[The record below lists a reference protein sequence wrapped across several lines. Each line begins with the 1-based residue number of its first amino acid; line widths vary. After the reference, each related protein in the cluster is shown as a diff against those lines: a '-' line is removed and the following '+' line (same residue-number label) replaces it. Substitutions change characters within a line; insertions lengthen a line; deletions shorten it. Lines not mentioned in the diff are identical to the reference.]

1 MDWSASR
8 RRFGRCCCSAVLGM
22 FAGCN
27 ALSDSN
33 GETSSTTKTNGRSK
47 AHGTTSK
54 SERDEIP
61 IYAVNHTDEKQD
73 LSIVISG
80 GTEVISKRFIIKTGE
95 RKRISSVSSSNQ
107 PITAETR
114 SGLKNS
120 KPAKPGA
127 LSVTI
132 DIRTDSIDIRSETL
146 TERN

>member
-1 MDWSASR
+1 M
-8 RRFGRCCCSAVLGM
+8 LGT

-27 ALSDSN
+27 ALLDSN
-33 GETSSTTKTNGRSK
+33 GETRSTTKTNGASK
-47 AHGTTSK
+47 AHGTASK
-54 SERDEIP
+54 SERNEIP
-61 IYAVNHTDEKQD
+61 VYAVNHTDEKRD

-80 GTEVISKRFIIKTGE
+80 GKEVISKRFILEAGE

-114 SGLKNS
+114 NGLKNS
-120 KPAKPGA
+120 KPAKSGA

>member
-1 MDWSASR
+1 
-8 RRFGRCCCSAVLGM
+8 M

-33 GETSSTTKTNGRSK
+33 GETSSTTKSNDTSK
-47 AHGTTSK
+47 AHGPTSK
-54 SERDEIP
+54 SERDAIP
-61 IYAVNHTDEKQD
+61 IYAVNHTDEKRD

-80 GTEVISKRFIIKTGE
+80 GTEVISKRFMLKDNNRNHLINIEETE
-95 RKRISSVSSSNQ
+95 QV
-107 PITAETR
+107 ITAETR

-120 KPAKPGA
+120 RVTKPGA

>member
-8 RRFGRCCCSAVLGM
+8 RRFGRCCCSAVLGT

-27 ALSDSN
+27 ALLDSN
-33 GETSSTTKTNGRSK
+33 GETRSTTKTNGASK
-47 AHGTTSK
+47 AHGTASK
-54 SERDEIP
+54 SERNEIP
-61 IYAVNHTDEKQD
+61 VYAVNHTDEKRD

-80 GTEVISKRFIIKTGE
+80 GKEVISKRFILEAGE

-114 SGLKNS
+114 NGLKNS
-120 KPAKPGA
+120 KPAKSGA